1 MRITESASKSKCAA
15 VRALSLWNNVE
26 PRLECAY
33 NAQAAAVRVKET
45 CTCWL
50 ERPKDIAMYVWLEE
64 INQESVLFH
73 IHHRNG
79 ASLALRKTSKTFRL
93 KVNCNDAC

>member
-1 MRITESASKSKCAA
+1 
-15 VRALSLWNNVE
+15 
-26 PRLECAY
+26 
-33 NAQAAAVRVKET
+33 
-45 CTCWL
+45 L

-73 IHHRNG
+73 IRHRNG